1 MIATIFRSSFVCRRM
16 AASHLGIILHDFV
29 LDLHAR
35 GHAINCIQS
44 YGQIAEH
51 FSRWLAAQHLALR
64 QIDESVVEQFI
75 CRHLPH
81 CHCPRPAP
89 THRKNCR
96 AALGRLLVFLRQTH
110 QIGEVFSAPDS
121 NVERLVKDYNRHL
134 EEVSGLSRATR
145 QYRCRY
151 AREFLRTR
159 QTRGKL
165 QFANLSPKILTVYVG
180 RRAHGL
186 KPASLRVLTAS
197 LRSLLRF
204 LHFSGFLRQPWAQ
217 SVPSPAPWPRSSLP
231 QILSEE
237 QCRKFLN
244 SFDRGTPTGQ
254 RDFAMAL
261 CLCLL
266 GLRTHEVAALTLE
279 DVDWRQLTVHLRR
292 TKQQRER
299 QLPLPAR
306 LSRALIDYLRRGRPA
321 TNARALFVRHRAPL
335 GTPVQVHHVR
345 GAMRR
350 AFARCNINSGRIH
363 LLRHTFATRLHRK
376 GVGLKAIADLLG
388 HVCLDT
394 TAVYARVNLA
404 ELRQATLPWPE
415 RSP

>member
-1 MIATIFRSSFVCRRM
+1 M

-35 GHAINCIQS
+35 GHAITCIQS

-51 FSRWLAAQHLALR
+51 FSCWLAMRHLKLR
-64 QIDESVVEQFI
+64 QIDEAVLEEFL
-75 CRHLPH
+75 CGHLPH
-81 CHCPRPAP
+81 CHCLRPAP

-110 QIGEVFSAPDS
+110 QIGAGVSAPDS
-121 NVERLVKDYNRHL
+121 NVEQLVKDYDRHL
-134 EEVSGLSRATR
+134 EEVAGLSWSTR
-145 QYRCRY
+145 QYRGRY
-151 AREFLRTR
+151 AREFL
-159 QTRGKL
+159 QTRRSRRQL
-165 QFANLSPKILTVYVG
+165 QFQHLSPKVLADYIEQ
-180 RRAHGL
+180 RAQSL
-186 KPASLRVLTAS
+186 KPASLRVLTTS
-197 LRSLLRF
+197 LRSFLRF
-204 LHFSGFLRQPWAQ
+204 LHFSGAVHQPWAQ
-217 SVPSPAPWPRSSLP
+217 AVPSPAPWPRSSLP
-231 QILSEE
+231 QIISEE
-237 QCRKFLN
+237 QSREFLK
-244 SFDRGTPTGQ
+244 SFDRRTPTGR

-299 QLPLPAR
+299 QLPLPTK
-306 LSRALIDYLRRGRPA
+306 LSRALIDYLRHGRPA

-335 GTPVQVHHVR
+335 GTAVKAHHVQ

-350 AFARCNINSGRIH
+350 AFARCHINSGRIH

-404 ELRQATLPWPE
+404 ELRQAALPWPE
-415 RSP
+415 RRT

>member
-1 MIATIFRSSFVCRRM
+1 
-16 AASHLGIILHDFV
+16 
-29 LDLHAR
+29 
-35 GHAINCIQS
+35 
-44 YGQIAEH
+44 
-51 FSRWLAAQHLALR
+51 
-64 QIDESVVEQFI
+64 
-75 CRHLPH
+75 
-81 CHCPRPAP
+81 
-89 THRKNCR
+89 
-96 AALGRLLVFLRQTH
+96 
-110 QIGEVFSAPDS
+110 
-121 NVERLVKDYNRHL
+121 
-134 EEVSGLSRATR
+134 
-145 QYRCRY
+145 
-151 AREFLRTR
+151 
-159 QTRGKL
+159 
-165 QFANLSPKILTVYVG
+165 LSPKVLTVYVEQ
-180 RRAHGL
+180 RAQSL
-186 KPASLRVLTAS
+186 KPASLRVLTTS

-217 SVPSPAPWPRSSLP
+217 AVPSPAPWPRSSLP

-244 SFDRGTPTGQ
+244 SFDRGTPTGR

-261 CLCLL
+261 CLCFL
-266 GLRTHEVAALTLE
+266 GLRTHEVSALTLE

-306 LSRALIDYLRRGRPA
+306 LSRALIDYLRRGRPI

>member
-1 MIATIFRSSFVCRRM
+1 MIANIFRSDFVRRRM
-16 AASHLGIILHDFV
+16 AASHLGIILHAFV

-35 GHAINCIQS
+35 GHTINCIQS

-51 FSRWLAAQHLALR
+51 FSRWLAMRHLALR
-64 QIDESVVEQFI
+64 AIDEAVVEQFL
-75 CRHLPH
+75 CGHLSH

-96 AALGRLLVFLRQTH
+96 AALGRLLVFLRRTNRIADAASEPVSNIERVVKNYDH
-110 QIGEVFSAPDS
+110 HLAEVA
-121 NVERLVKDYNRHL
+121 
-134 EEVSGLSRATR
+134 GLSRATR

-151 AREFLRTR
+151 AREFFRTR
-159 QTRGKL
+159 RTRGKL
-165 QFANLSPKILTVYVG
+165 QFESLSPKVLTVYVE
-180 RRAHGL
+180 RRAQSL
-186 KPASLRVLTAS
+186 KPASLRVLTTS

-217 SVPSPAPWPRSSLP
+217 AVPSPAPWPRSSLP

-244 SFDRGTPTGQ
+244 SFDRGTPTGR

-321 TNARALFVRHRAPL
+321 TNARALFVRHQAPL

>member
-1 MIATIFRSSFVCRRM
+1 MIDTIFRSAFVRRRM
-16 AASHLGIILHDFV
+16 AASHLGIILHAFV
-29 LDLHAR
+29 LDLRAR
-35 GHAINCIQS
+35 GHTINCIQS

-51 FSRWLAAQHLALR
+51 FSRWLAMRHLKLR
-64 QIDESVVEQFI
+64 QIDEAVVEQFL
-75 CRHLPH
+75 CGHLSR

-89 THRKNCR
+89 TRRKNCR
-96 AALGRLLVFLRQTH
+96 AALGRLLLFLRQTH
-110 QIGEVFSAPDS
+110 QIGEVVLAPDS
-121 NVERLVKDYNRHL
+121 NVERLVKNYDCHL
-134 EEVSGLSRATR
+134 AEVAGLSRATR

-159 QTRGKL
+159 RTRGQL
-165 QFANLSPKILTVYVG
+165 QFANLSTKILTVYVE
-180 RRAHGL
+180 RRAQGL
-186 KPASLRVLTAS
+186 KPASLRVLTTS

-204 LHFSGFLRQPWAQ
+204 LHFSGFLRQSWAQ
-217 SVPSPAPWPRSSLP
+217 AVPSPAPWPRSSLP

-237 QCRKFLN
+237 QCRKFLD
-244 SFDRGTPTGQ
+244 SFDRGTPTGR

-279 DVDWRQLTVHLRR
+279 DVDWRQLTVHLLR

-299 QLPLPAR
+299 QIPLPPK

-335 GTPVQVHHVR
+335 GMAVQVHHVR

-350 AFARCNINSGRIH
+350 AFARCHLNSGRIH

-404 ELRQATLPWPE
+404 ELRQAALPWPE
-415 RSP
+415 RRP